1 MILTKAEIK
10 ALDKGFKGLRT
21 IEVRKHD
28 RRIMVRSQQCRKD
41 KKIYEFAYDWLTQCN
56 RYGVTGSDRRH
67 MKNLIVLLQDA
78 MTS

>member
-10 ALDKGFKGLRT
+10 ALDKGYKGHLT
-21 IEVRKHD
+21 VEVRKHD

-41 KKIYEFAYDWLTQCN
+41 KKIYEFAYEWLTQCD

-67 MKNLIVLLQDA
+67 ASNLIKMLQEIIKK
-78 MTS
+78 